1 MHSIFGQD
9 GHVIESLPAYI
20 NGTLDARHGE
30 RVQAHLVRCATCQ
43 QAYTSW
49 QAIQRSAQVASEA
62 VPPPSVELLDS
73 VWAKIDA
80 SELVEST
87 HRDAPVSWLTNA
99 RRYAVHLGQTFTSQI
114 PLLPQGIWAASFGAV
129 LFAFLCVLLWQ
140 DASMSPF
147 LLGIILAP
155 VAAATAAFIYGPEHD
170 ACLEVTLATPT
181 SLRLVLLSRFLL
193 VTGYNVA
200 LALGA
205 TLLAILVRGGSFWL
219 LVSSW
224 LGPMLLLAALCLLIS
239 MTINTVVGI
248 SCVALLWCLR
258 FLVSVLTLS
267 GNAAD
272 APGSTALAPFSAIW
286 QTNPTILALAVAVLL
301 AAIVAAPRRALP
313 LHTLVR

>member
-1 MHSIFGQD
+1 MHSIFGSD
-9 GHVIESLPAYI
+9 DHVIESLPAYI
-20 NGTLDARHGE
+20 NGTLDARHGKQ
-30 RVQAHLVRCATCQ
+30 VNAHLVRCATCQ

-49 QAIQRSAQVASEA
+49 QAIQRSAQVASQA
-62 VPPPSVELLDS
+62 VLPPSVALLDS

-80 SELVEST
+80 AEPIEAA
-87 HRDAPVSWLTNA
+87 HGDAPVSWLANA
-99 RRYAVHLGQTFTSQI
+99 RHYAVHLGQTFTRQI
-114 PLLPQGIWAASFGAV
+114 PLLPQGIWAASFGAM

-155 VAAATAAFIYGPEHD
+155 VAAATGAFIGGPEHD
-170 ACLEVTLATPT
+170 PCLEVTLATPT
-181 SLRLVLLSRFLL
+181 SPRLVLLSRFVL

-219 LVSSW
+219 LASSW

-258 FLVSVLTLS
+258 FLVSALTFS
-267 GNAAD
+267 GNAAA
-272 APGSTALAPFSAIW
+272 APGSTALAPFTAIW
-286 QTNPTILALAVAVLL
+286 QTNPTILALAVVLLL
-301 AAIVAAPRRALP
+301 AAIFTAPRRALP
-313 LHTLVR
+313 LHTVVS